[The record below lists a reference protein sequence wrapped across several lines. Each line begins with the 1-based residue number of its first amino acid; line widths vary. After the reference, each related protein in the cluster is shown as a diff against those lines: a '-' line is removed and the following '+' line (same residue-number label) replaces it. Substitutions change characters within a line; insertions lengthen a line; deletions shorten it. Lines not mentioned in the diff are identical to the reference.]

1 MPAQLVRVF
10 AEIFSNAGTNEMTS
24 VSDLDPTG
32 VRIDSVTSFGSRHAM
47 AFVAVM
53 AAACFAAR
61 AADVS
66 SLAFETHAAFFSKET
81 GQPRV
86 LDPQVFV
93 LDQASTAATGPQGIK
108 HVAGVRNALVA
119 DNPTLPIFNAARKS
133 LDMSLGAWLSAKG
146 DVGFAPQRNG
156 RQKITVILSGLKPR
170 GHYSLFENHFD
181 QKPVGFTPLDGDGV
195 DNSFVADAGG
205 KAVFSAYSPNTL
217 THDNAVL
224 LVYHSD
230 GMSHGKSRGEIGLD
244 AHHQLILR
252 P

>member
-1 MPAQLVRVF
+1 MDFIKPFQ
-10 AEIFSNAGTNEMTS
+10 
-24 VSDLDPTG
+24 
-32 VRIDSVTSFGSRHAM
+32 SRYAM
-47 AFVAVM
+47 AFAVVM
-53 AAACFAAR
+53 AATSFAAQ
-61 AADVS
+61 ANDVE

-81 GQPRV
+81 GQSRA

-93 LDQASTAATGPQGIK
+93 LDQASAASVGPQGIK
-108 HVAGVRNALVA
+108 HTAGVRNALIA
-119 DNPTLPIFNAARKS
+119 DSPTLPIFTAAGKS

-146 DVGFAPQRNG
+146 DVVFAPQPNG
-156 RQKITVILSGLKPR
+156 REKITVVLSGLKPS

-230 GMSHGKSRGEIGLD
+230 GMNHGKLRGEIGLD

-252 P
+252 PR